1 MKYHI
6 KLRKQKRGCS
16 YPKEKYVDS
25 KLDEFTV
32 EYIKFCIDACID
44 FVSYRYSK
52 NSYIKAWDTLI
63 NLLKTETD
71 NDKALDETSKIMA
84 RARVG
89 AC

>member
-1 MKYHI
+1 MKYNI

-25 KLDEFTV
+25 KLDELTV

-44 FVSYRYSK
+44 FVSYKCFKS
-52 NSYIKAWDTLI
+52 SYVKAWDTLI
-63 NLLKTETD
+63 NLLRTETD

-84 RARVG
+84 RARVS
-89 AC
+89 AY